1 MAEISLSMEGA
12 ARIFRLKYHSGY
24 AGAPCRTGH
33 DASVLDA
40 LAATLTLVVNVL
52 TRDATVARSLASDP
66 PLAGAFGVALLAW
79 ASTGIA
85 HTSVL

>member
-1 MAEISLSMEGA
+1 MAEISLSMEGS

-40 LAATLTLVVNVL
+40 LATLTLVVNVL

-79 ASTGIA
+79 TSTGIA